1 MSIITLITDFGL
13 DDEYVGLMK
22 GVILSIHPSA
32 TIVDITHH
40 TEPQDIVQAAY
51 TLNASYRYFSDGS
64 IHLVVVDPG
73 VGGKRAIVA
82 VKMKGHVFVAPDNG
96 VLTPLFGEG
105 EVEEC
110 IRVDNPEFFLKSV
123 SQTFHGRDIF
133 APVAAHIARGVPL
146 GRIGTPADRDRLVRL
161 TGFESCRSSNGEIK
175 GKIVTIDHFGNLIT
189 NISAHEL
196 QDFCHGKP
204 DCTPQVR
211 IGNLVI
217 SGLSSTYE
225 GVEAS
230 KPLALIGS
238 RGYLEIA
245 VNTGSAHTHL
255 NVQKG
260 DGVTVVI

>member
-22 GVILSIHPSA
+22 GVILSLHPSA
-32 TIVDITHH
+32 TIVDITHRI
-40 TEPQDIVQAAY
+40 EPQDIVQAAY
-51 TLNASYRYFSDGS
+51 ALHASYHYFADGS
-64 IHLVVVDPG
+64 IHLIIVDPG

-82 VKMKGHVFVAPDNG
+82 AKMKGHVFVAPDNG
-96 VLTPLFGEG
+96 VLTLLFGEG
-105 EVEEC
+105 EVDEC
-110 IRVDNPEFFLKSV
+110 IRVDNPEYFLKSV

-133 APVAAHIARGVPL
+133 APVAAHVARGVPL
-146 GRIGTPADRDRLVRL
+146 NRIGTPTARDRLVRL
-161 TGFESCRSSNGEIK
+161 TGLKSCRSSNGEIS
-175 GKIVTIDHFGNLIT
+175 GKVVTIDHFGNLIT

-196 QDFCHGKP
+196 QDYCHGKP
-204 DCTPQVR
+204 GRTPQVR

-245 VNTGSAHTHL
+245 VNTGNANKHL